1 MLLCVWL
8 AAVHTI
14 CTNRFRCDSIRFGCR
29 FLNLSVHKWFQNY
42 MRNNEAIESKIGR
55 PRGFDENAALE
66 AAMRVFWEKSY
77 EGATLSDLTFSMGI
91 NRSSMYAAFG
101 DKAALFRRS
110 MERYR
115 EGPMGYIRD
124 ALEKPVLRDAVA
136 SLLHGTVL
144 FLSKPGH
151 PRGCF
156 SVQAALACGVDAEPI
171 QQAMVEWRK
180 AGEQAL
186 RKRFVVAR
194 RAGQLPKDISP
205 ADFARFIA
213 TVMAGLAVQAV
224 NGTTHDEMKR
234 TADFVLKAIGLA

>member
-1 MLLCVWL
+1 MGN
-8 AAVHTI
+8 A
-14 CTNRFRCDSIRFGCR
+14 
-29 FLNLSVHKWFQNY
+29 
-42 MRNNEAIESKIGR
+42 EAIETRMGR
-55 PRGFDENAALE
+55 PRGFDENAALD

-77 EGATLSDLTFSMGI
+77 EGATLSDLTSAMGI

-115 EGPMGYIRD
+115 EGPMRYMRD
-124 ALEKPVLRDAVA
+124 ALEKRVLRDAVA
-136 SLLHGTVL
+136 SLLHDTVL
-144 FLSKPGH
+144 FLSRPGH

-180 AGEQAL
+180 AGEESL
-186 RKRFVVAR
+186 RKRFVQAR
-194 RAGQLPKDISP
+194 RAGELPRDISP
-205 ADFARFIA
+205 ADLARFIA

-224 NGTTHDEMKR
+224 NGASREEMKR
-234 TADFVLKAIGLA
+234 TADLVLKSIGLAMPPTEAPRVIKV

>member
-1 MLLCVWL
+1 MQISKPFSPKM
-8 AAVHTI
+8 A
-14 CTNRFRCDSIRFGCR
+14 S
-29 FLNLSVHKWFQNY
+29 
-42 MRNNEAIESKIGR
+42 NNCMENAEAIESKMGR

-77 EGATLSDLTFSMGI
+77 EGATLSDLTSAMGI

-101 DKAALFRRS
+101 DKAALFRRA

-115 EGPMGYIRD
+115 EGPMRYIRD

-144 FLSKPGH
+144 FLSQPGH
-151 PRGCF
+151 PRGCL
-156 SVQAALACGVDAEPI
+156 SIQAALACGVDSEPI

-180 AGEQAL
+180 AGEEAL
-186 RKRFVVAR
+186 RKRFVKAR
-194 RAGQLPKDISP
+194 RAGELPRDISP
-205 ADFARFIA
+205 ADLARFIA

-224 NGTTHDEMKR
+224 NGVTHDEMKR
-234 TADFVLKAIGLA
+234 IADLALNSIGLA